1 MPYFYTSG
9 VVFDFMLTPG
19 DLVMAETLIDR
30 TIAESTG
37 HSVEYLK
44 NTPLDELRQNA
55 EKKRGRPLR
64 FVSVFPWIGRT
75 GNVMCDRLVSHD
87 KAVADYDDA
96 IRRLPE

>member
-64 FVSVFPWIGRT
+64 FVTVFPWIGR
-75 GNVMCDRLVSHD
+75 GNLMHDCLVSHEE
-87 KAVADYDDA
+87 AVAAYDDA
-96 IRRLPE
+96 IRRLPK